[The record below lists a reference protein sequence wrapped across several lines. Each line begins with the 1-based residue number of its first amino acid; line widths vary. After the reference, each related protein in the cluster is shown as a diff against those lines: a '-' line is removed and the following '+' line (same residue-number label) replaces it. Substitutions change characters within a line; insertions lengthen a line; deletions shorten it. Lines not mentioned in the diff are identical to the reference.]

1 MRTQGPTPRTSTRT
15 LRSFRLRFLIFAA
28 VAAIAFS
35 GCAAVRANTMPSG
48 RIVFEAVDPLQK
60 VFREASFFPTID
72 PSADVARGENASF
85 QFVVRGS
92 GRIQGLRA
100 KADPFLSG
108 SGAPLAAPEVGYVGY
123 VHISRVGETPSH
135 DKLAS
140 LSGYYPDPI
149 LDTPPAN
156 IPPETTQ
163 AIWVSLP
170 VPKDAAPGTYRGA
183 VAVTGTYEGLPFR
196 FTKKCTVEVY
206 PPVIDKTRLWVTN
219 WFNGGADNLAHM
231 NGGAAVEPFSEL
243 YWKLIRVIAR
253 KMADYRQNVA
263 LISPLRLAAYA
274 VDNGRITID
283 FSRFDRM
290 VRIFIEEGVVGRIE
304 GGHIGGRAGTWETP
318 FVVDVPEIVAGKT
331 EFKPAPI
338 SDERARNFYS
348 QFFPALV
355 SHLDKEGWSGIYVQH
370 LADEPTQDNFTSYV
384 EIAQFV
390 RQYAPNLKF
399 IEACH
404 TTGLAGMLNVWVP
417 QLNFFDTDAAFY
429 KDTAAKGAE
438 VWFYT
443 CVFPQG
449 EYANRFIE
457 QPLIKTRLLHWI
469 NFRYD
474 SPGYLHWG
482 FNYWSADPFGEASRI
497 QTEGGLVLPAGDSWI
512 VYPAPGKLLSSIRIE
527 AMRDGIV
534 DHELLCRLEA
544 KRPADARELA
554 RQVVYGFTTY
564 DIDLPSFREKR
575 RMILKMLSE

>member
-1 MRTQGPTPRTSTRT
+1 MIRKRRAWEFVLGTIGS
-15 LRSFRLRFLIFAA
+15 LGLVLGAAAAAA
-28 VAAIAFS
+28 VPPRAPIRAEPFPLKQ
-35 GCAAVRANTMPSG
+35 VRLLDGPFKHAMELDRRYLLSLDVDRLLHCFRVNAGLPSQ
-48 RIVFEAVDPLQK
+48 AKPLGGWEEPK
-60 VFREASFFPTID
+60 SE
-72 PSADVARGENASF
+72 
-85 QFVVRGS
+85 VRGHS
-92 GRIQGLRA
+92 VGHYLSACAMMVASTGDAALKA
-100 KADPFLSG
+100 KADRVVAG
-108 SGAPLAAPEVGYVGY
+108 LAECQAKFP
-123 VHISRVGETPSH
+123 
-135 DKLAS
+135 
-140 LSGYYPDPI
+140 SGYLSAYPEEFIERVEAGKPVWAPWYTLHKIYAGLIDMYV
-149 LDTPPAN
+149 LCDNA
-156 IPPETTQ
+156 Q
-163 AIWVSLP
+163 AL
-170 VPKDAAPGTYRGA
+170 
-183 VAVTGTYEGLPFR
+183 E
-196 FTKKCTVEVY
+196 
-206 PPVIDKTRLWVTN
+206 
-219 WFNGGADNLAHM
+219 
-231 NGGAAVEPFSEL
+231 
-243 YWKLIRVIAR
+243 IAR

-274 VDNGRITID
+274 VDNGHFTID

-290 VRIFIEEGVVGRIE
+290 VRIFIEEGVIGRIE
-304 GGHIGGRAGTWETP
+304 GGHIGGRAGAWETP

-331 EFKPAPI
+331 EFKPAPL
-338 SDERARNFYS
+338 SDVRARNFYS

-417 QLNFFDTDAAFY
+417 QLNFFDTDGAFY
-429 KDTAAKGAE
+429 KDAAAKGAE

-482 FNYWSADPFGEASRI
+482 FNFWSPDPFGEASRI
-497 QTEGGLVLPAGDSWI
+497 QTESGLVLPAGDSWI

>member
-1 MRTQGPTPRTSTRT
+1 MRTQYPTPMASARTPRA
-15 LRSFRLRFLIFAA
+15 LRVRFTIFAA

-35 GCAAVRANTMPSG
+35 GCAAVGANTVPSG

-60 VFREASFFPTID
+60 VFRETSFFPTIE

-100 KADPFLSG
+100 RADAFLSG
-108 SGAPLAAPEVGYVGY
+108 SGTRLSAPEVGYVGY
-123 VHISRVGETPSH
+123 VHVSRAGEDPSH
-135 DKLAS
+135 DKLTS

-149 LDTPPAN
+149 LDSPPAN

-163 AIWVSLP
+163 AIWVSMA

-183 VAVTGTYEGLPFR
+183 VAVAGTYEGVPFR

-231 NGGAAVEPFSEL
+231 NGGATVEPFSEL

-274 VDNGRITID
+274 LDNGRYTID

-290 VRIFIEEGVVGRIE
+290 VRTFIEEGVIGRIE

-318 FVVDVPEIVAGKT
+318 FVVDVPEITAGKT
-331 EFKPAPI
+331 EFKNFPI

-370 LADEPTQDNFTSYV
+370 LADEPTQDNFASYV

-404 TTGLAGMLNVWVP
+404 TTSLAGMLNVWVP
-417 QLNFFDTDAAFY
+417 QLNYFDTDGAFY
-429 KDTAAKGAE
+429 KDAAAKGAE

-457 QPLIKTRLLHWI
+457 QPLIKTRILHWI

-497 QTEGGLVLPAGDSWI
+497 QTESGLVLPAGDSWI
-512 VYPAPGKLLSSIRIE
+512 VYPAPGRLLSSIRVE

-564 DIDLPSFREKR
+564 DLDLPSFREKR